1 MTRVVSIVNMPHI
14 GYSRILKDGS
24 ENYDQRSYE
33 GIKAIW
39 KCELKVYVQHEDDDT
54 LDYFSVQYD
63 NCLRDE
69 TPDELYLR
77 PIDYIDLKDVEEFI
91 KAHCLVDKMNQEE
104 ATEYVVDVLRSVPS
118 APMSREVREKYGI
131 PKPFHRY

>member
-1 MTRVVSIVNMPHI
+1 MTRVVSIVNVPHI
-14 GYSRILKDGS
+14 GYSRVLEDGR
-24 ENYDQRSYE
+24 ENYDQESLE
-33 GIKAIW
+33 GIRAIW

-63 NCLRDE
+63 NCLRGE
-69 TPDELYLR
+69 TPDDLFLR
-77 PIDYIDLKDVEEFI
+77 PIDYIRLNDVDEFI
-91 KAHCLVDKMNQEE
+91 KAHCLVDRMSQEE

-131 PKPFHRY
+131 PEPFHRY